1 MLWAAVPIENCSS
14 GSFDSSLLSLKW
26 VKCCTEFGLYHDV
39 VSCDGYLHHHIG
51 FNWCQTSG
59 TFTNSHGETY
69 LKAYII
75 PQPPFCSVLLMGIE
89 SSPPKITLQRSCLL
103 HARNSSGQLCLIFF
117 LSENV
122 RHTPLNMDT
131 GGFLYRA
138 RHFMFPLGDLSSAL
152 PLVLILP
159 QPKTVCSVLWREKVQ
174 EECFHS
180 VSR

>member
-1 MLWAAVPIENCSS
+1 MLWAGVPIENCSS

-75 PQPPFCSVLLMGIE
+75 LQPPFCSVLLMGVE
-89 SSPPKITLQRSCLL
+89 SSPPKLPCRDHVSCMLGILQDSCVWL
-103 HARNSSGQLCLIFF
+103 F

-122 RHTPLNMDT
+122 RHTPLNMAT